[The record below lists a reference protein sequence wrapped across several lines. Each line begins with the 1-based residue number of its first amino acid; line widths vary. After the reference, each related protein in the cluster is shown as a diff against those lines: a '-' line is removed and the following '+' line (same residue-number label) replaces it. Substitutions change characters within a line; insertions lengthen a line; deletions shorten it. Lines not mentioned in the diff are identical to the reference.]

1 MGRQKRAYQSV
12 TIRDVAERAGVAV
25 STVSRVLNGLD
36 RVSEETRRR
45 VEQAAREL
53 SYVPNNFAA
62 SMVTGQSKILGII
75 VPSFTHDF
83 FGFIAQTAE
92 HVFRKHGYLTIV
104 SASGEDPV
112 ADPAAFLQRFYHM
125 LDGVLLVPT
134 AARLKDL
141 ESFDKPLLLVD
152 RDMPGSSFSS
162 ISFDNEPAC
171 YELTRRLTEKGH
183 RRIGLLVLNSPMN
196 IGADRLA
203 GCLRALREAGVE
215 QDPALVRCC
224 AAGQGSTAPM
234 SVKQCSRRPKSCVP
248 CRKRLPPPRKRPRR
262 RKSRRLPCRRDWT
275 SRKPRS
281 CVWSPRAFT
290 AWRSL

>member
-92 HVFRKHGYLTIV
+92 HVFLSLIHI
-104 SASGEDPV
+104 SE
-112 ADPAAFLQRFYHM
+112 
-125 LDGVLLVPT
+125 PT
-134 AARLKDL
+134 
-141 ESFDKPLLLVD
+141 
-152 RDMPGSSFSS
+152 
-162 ISFDNEPAC
+162 
-171 YELTRRLTEKGH
+171 
-183 RRIGLLVLNSPMN
+183 
-196 IGADRLA
+196 
-203 GCLRALREAGVE
+203 
-215 QDPALVRCC
+215 
-224 AAGQGSTAPM
+224 
-234 SVKQCSRRPKSCVP
+234 RPY
-248 CRKRLPPPRKRPRR
+248 
-262 RKSRRLPCRRDWT
+262 
-275 SRKPRS
+275 
-281 CVWSPRAFT
+281 
-290 AWRSL
+290 

>member
-104 SASGEDPV
+104 SASGEDPTN
-112 ADPAAFLQRFYHM
+112 ATLY
-125 LDGVLLVPT
+125 
-134 AARLKDL
+134 
-141 ESFDKPLLLVD
+141 
-152 RDMPGSSFSS
+152 
-162 ISFDNEPAC
+162 
-171 YELTRRLTEKGH
+171 Y
-183 RRIGLLVLNSPMN
+183 
-196 IGADRLA
+196 
-203 GCLRALREAGVE
+203 
-215 QDPALVRCC
+215 
-224 AAGQGSTAPM
+224 
-234 SVKQCSRRPKSCVP
+234 
-248 CRKRLPPPRKRPRR
+248 
-262 RKSRRLPCRRDWT
+262 
-275 SRKPRS
+275 
-281 CVWSPRAFT
+281 
-290 AWRSL
+290 

>member
-75 VPSFTHDF
+75 VPNFTHDF

-112 ADPAAFLQRFYHM
+112 ADPAAFLQRFY
-125 LDGVLLVPT
+125 
-134 AARLKDL
+134 
-141 ESFDKPLLLVD
+141 
-152 RDMPGSSFSS
+152 
-162 ISFDNEPAC
+162 
-171 YELTRRLTEKGH
+171 
-183 RRIGLLVLNSPMN
+183 RIGLLVLNSPMN

-203 GCLRALREAGVE
+203 GCLRALREVGVE

-224 AAGQGSTAPM
+224 AAAAVDGYTQTRLMMTMPDPPTAIVCCSEELCTGAVRACMDLSLAPGRDISLVSFDELITPLAPTAIT
-234 SVKQCSRRPKSCVP
+234 SVFSPRRKMAKVAAERLLEMVANPA
-248 CRKRLPPPRKRPRR
+248 KRTPRKDVVETIIHAKHSIAQLYAHCVLFF
-262 RKSRRLPCRRDWT
+262 RKENH
-275 SRKPRS
+275 RS
-281 CVWSPRAFT
+281 
-290 AWRSL
+290 

>member
-171 YELTRRLTEKGH
+171 YELTRRLTK
-183 RRIGLLVLNSPMN
+183 
-196 IGADRLA
+196 
-203 GCLRALREAGVE
+203 RAT
-215 QDPALVRCC
+215 
-224 AAGQGSTAPM
+224 AA
-234 SVKQCSRRPKSCVP
+234 SRR
-248 CRKRLPPPRKRPRR
+248 
-262 RKSRRLPCRRDWT
+262 
-275 SRKPRS
+275 
-281 CVWSPRAFT
+281 
-290 AWRSL
+290 

>member
-203 GCLRALREAGVE
+203 LITDVKGVLRDKNDESTLIRALHVEEIADLVESGVIAGGMLPKI
-215 QDPALVRCC
+215 DCC
-224 AAGQGSTAPM
+224 AGAVRGGVRGTAILDGREKHAVLRHLAGIGGGTT
-234 SVKQCSRRPKSCVP
+234 V
-248 CRKRLPPPRKRPRR
+248 L
-262 RKSRRLPCRRDWT
+262 
-275 SRKPRS
+275 
-281 CVWSPRAFT
+281 
-290 AWRSL
+290 

>member
-203 GCLRALREAGVE
+203 GCLRALREAGVA
-215 QDPALVRCC
+215 DINFHALRHTFATNCVNLGCD
-224 AAGQGSTAPM
+224 AATLARILGHSDVAITLNTYVHPSFEAM
-234 SVKQCSRRPKSCVP
+234 
-248 CRKRLPPPRKRPRR
+248 
-262 RKSRRLPCRRDWT
+262 
-275 SRKPRS
+275 
-281 CVWSPRAFT
+281 RAIVDRNSES
-290 AWRSL
+290 A

>member
-112 ADPAAFLQRFYHM
+112 A
-125 LDGVLLVPT
+125 
-134 AARLKDL
+134 
-141 ESFDKPLLLVD
+141 
-152 RDMPGSSFSS
+152 
-162 ISFDNEPAC
+162 
-171 YELTRRLTEKGH
+171 
-183 RRIGLLVLNSPMN
+183 
-196 IGADRLA
+196 
-203 GCLRALREAGVE
+203 
-215 QDPALVRCC
+215 
-224 AAGQGSTAPM
+224 
-234 SVKQCSRRPKSCVP
+234 
-248 CRKRLPPPRKRPRR
+248 RPRR
-262 RKSRRLPCRRDWT
+262 LPAALLPHARRRA
-275 SRKPRS
+275 
-281 CVWSPRAFT
+281 PRADGR
-290 AWRSL
+290 APEGPRVL

>member
-1 MGRQKRAYQSV
+1 
-12 TIRDVAERAGVAV
+12 
-25 STVSRVLNGLD
+25 
-36 RVSEETRRR
+36 
-45 VEQAAREL
+45 
-53 SYVPNNFAA
+53 
-62 SMVTGQSKILGII
+62 MVTGQSKILGII

-171 YELTRRLTEKGH
+171 YELTRRLTEKGC
-183 RRIGLLVLNSPMN
+183 LLY
-196 IGADRLA
+196 
-203 GCLRALREAGVE
+203 
-215 QDPALVRCC
+215 
-224 AAGQGSTAPM
+224 
-234 SVKQCSRRPKSCVP
+234 
-248 CRKRLPPPRKRPRR
+248 
-262 RKSRRLPCRRDWT
+262 T
-275 SRKPRS
+275 SR
-281 CVWSPRAFT
+281 CV
-290 AWRSL
+290 

>member
-104 SASGEDPV
+104 SASGEDPSQTPPPSCS
-112 ADPAAFLQRFYHM
+112 AS
-125 LDGVLLVPT
+125 T
-134 AARLKDL
+134 T
-141 ESFDKPLLLVD
+141 
-152 RDMPGSSFSS
+152 
-162 ISFDNEPAC
+162 C
-171 YELTRRLTEKGH
+171 
-183 RRIGLLVLNSPMN
+183 
-196 IGADRLA
+196 
-203 GCLRALREAGVE
+203 
-215 QDPALVRCC
+215 
-224 AAGQGSTAPM
+224 STACF
-234 SVKQCSRRPKSCVP
+234 SCRRP
-248 CRKRLPPPRKRPRR
+248 
-262 RKSRRLPCRRDWT
+262 
-275 SRKPRS
+275 
-281 CVWSPRAFT
+281 RA
-290 AWRSL
+290 